1 LLIAKKSTNSA
12 TSTNAANKD
21 HMSGEPMVCM
31 TAFDMNFCEPVHPR
45 RMTIGTAHIAARNA
59 YEFRP
64 ERHSLKAD

>member
-1 LLIAKKSTNSA
+1 
-12 TSTNAANKD
+12 
-21 HMSGEPMVCM
+21 MVCM